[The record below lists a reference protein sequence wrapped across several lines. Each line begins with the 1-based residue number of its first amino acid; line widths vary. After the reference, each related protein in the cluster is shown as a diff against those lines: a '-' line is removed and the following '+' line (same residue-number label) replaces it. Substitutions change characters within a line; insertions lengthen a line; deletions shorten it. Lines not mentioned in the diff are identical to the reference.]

1 MIDDFLIRAGLA
13 VGALSL
19 ATAPLGCFVV
29 WRRMAYIGDA
39 TAHASILGVA
49 LSLALSVSVG
59 FGVLAVA
66 LAMALTLGALM
77 RRGQAIDSTLGVLS
91 HSALA
96 VGLVAVSLLQGVRVD
111 LQAYL
116 FGDILAVSAS
126 ELWAIWGGALLV
138 AGLLAWRWSGV
149 LTATLNPELARASGI
164 DPRREERVLHIALA
178 IVIAVAIK
186 IVGALLISAM
196 LLVPVAA
203 ARNFSRTPEAMAV
216 AAFVLS
222 AVAGLAG
229 LWLSFA
235 MDTPAGPSIVVAA
248 ALVFL
253 LSMLLRRTG

>member
-13 VGALSL
+13 VVALSL
-19 ATAPLGCFVV
+19 ATAPLGSFVV
-29 WRRMAYIGDA
+29 WRRMAYFGDA

-66 LAMALTLGALM
+66 LAMALALGMLT
-77 RRGQAIDSTLGVLS
+77 RRGHAVDSTLGVLS

-96 VGLVAVSLLQGVRVD
+96 FGLVAVSLLQGVRVD

-116 FGDILAVSAS
+116 FGDILAVGGA

-138 AGLLAWRWSGV
+138 AGLLIWRWQAL
-149 LTATLNPELARASGI
+149 LTATLNPELARASGV
-164 DPRREERVLHIALA
+164 DPRREEVVLYIALA

-216 AAFVLS
+216 TAFGLS
-222 AVAGLAG
+222 AAAGIGGLA
-229 LWLSFA
+229 LSFTL
-235 MDTPAGPSIVVAA
+235 DTPAGPSIVVAA
-248 ALVFL
+248 AGAFL
-253 LSMLLRRTG
+253 LSALFRRAG